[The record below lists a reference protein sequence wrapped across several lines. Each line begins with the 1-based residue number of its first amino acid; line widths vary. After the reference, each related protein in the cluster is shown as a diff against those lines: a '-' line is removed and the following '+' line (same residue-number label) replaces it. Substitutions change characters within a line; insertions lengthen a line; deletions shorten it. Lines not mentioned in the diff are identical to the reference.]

1 MNEDLFKEN
10 SSISE
15 LKLRLGWG
23 ITGQQD
29 IGRDALT
36 LYLDNYVRGNPSSQ
50 YQFGNTII
58 PIGIPVFRNED
69 LKWEE
74 TTTYNAGIDFGIL
87 EDRYTASIDF
97 FRKESADLLANVT
110 KKCKELVVYCGK
122 KFPDDDKVHRLVQK
136 FNPTKIT
143 ETLPTSEYTAYSENK
158 GEKLAFCLNKK
169 KNETELI
176 DMNTLIFVAIH
187 ELSHIMTKTEGH
199 KQEFWQNFK
208 FLLEQSK
215 EAGIYNPIDYK
226 KTPQPYC
233 GMDITDNPFY
243 DFK

>member
-1 MNEDLFKEN
+1 MFDFTNMQYKH
-10 SSISE
+10 SIIIYIIIAFVIFVCLKIYSE
-15 LKLRLGWG
+15 SDAYNLKCIISGVDGER
-23 ITGQQD
+23 
-29 IGRDALT
+29 
-36 LYLDNYVRGNPSSQ
+36 YCVRER
-50 YQFGNTII
+50 
-58 PIGIPVFRNED
+58 VRME
-69 LKWEE
+69 
-74 TTTYNAGIDFGIL
+74 
-87 EDRYTASIDF
+87 
-97 FRKESADLLANVT
+97 ESADLLANVT

-122 KFPDDDKVHRLVQK
+122 KFPDDDNVHRLVQK
-136 FNPTKIT
+136 FNPKKIT